1 MKLELLQED
10 LNRGLSIVSRFVAS
24 RPQLPVLANI
34 FLSVEKNNQLR
45 LAATNL
51 DIGIQYWLGA
61 KVEKPGQLVVPAK
74 EVSEFVSYLGAEKL
88 TLAAEGKLKLK
99 ITSRS
104 GETVFNGMDPAEF
117 PQIPAVNQEKTVSL
131 STAELSQVVNQVGFA
146 AASDDS
152 RPVLTAIYWQ
162 FTPAGYQMVATDG
175 YRLSQKTVAVK
186 EVKLTDKEEAV
197 FLVPAR
203 SLIELVRLAA
213 EEKEFR
219 FGLTDDQNQVVF
231 LLPSLQLNS
240 RLIEGEF
247 PDYQKIIPQ
256 QAKVKVMVD
265 REAFY
270 RAVKISS
277 VFARESANI
286 VKLKLEKEKIII
298 SANAPSVG
306 ENKTEVEAK
315 IEGQDLTIAFNYRFL
330 LDFLNVIPEK
340 EEEIIFEFTEPLS
353 PGVFKIKGDSSWLH
367 IIMPVRVDL

>member
-1 MKLELLQED
+1 
-10 LNRGLSIVSRFVAS
+10 
-24 RPQLPVLANI
+24 
-34 FLSVEKNNQLR
+34 

-131 STAELSQVVNQVGFA
+131 STAELSQAVNQVGFA

-162 FTPAGYQMVATDG
+162 FTSTGYQMVATDG

-186 EVKLTDKEEAV
+186 GVKLTDKEEAV

-340 EEEIIFEFTEPLS
+340 E
-353 PGVFKIKGDSSWLH
+353 G
-367 IIMPVRVDL
+367 